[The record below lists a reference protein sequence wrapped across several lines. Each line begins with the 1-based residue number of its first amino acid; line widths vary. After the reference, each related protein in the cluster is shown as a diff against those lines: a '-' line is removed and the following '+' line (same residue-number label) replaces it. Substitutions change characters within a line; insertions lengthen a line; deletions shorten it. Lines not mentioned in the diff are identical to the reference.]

1 MTHSSISFENV
12 WHRYPGSRH
21 LGSRNSG
28 DQSADW
34 IVAGLDLAM
43 APGEL
48 LGLLGPSGSGKT
60 TLLRLIAGFERPSRG
75 RIVVHG
81 REVAGPRHWLPAER
95 RGVGM
100 VFQDYALFPHLNG
113 WRNACFGLKRGQ
125 GTDRVRWLLELLG
138 LAGMEER
145 YPHQLSGGQRQRL
158 ALVRALAPEP
168 AVLLLDEPFSNLDV
182 EVRLRLRRELPDLLK
197 RCKTSGILVTHD
209 PEEALAICHR
219 VAVLEGGRLHQCDT
233 PQALVERPASAFV
246 SRFVMQANRLPATRQ
261 GAQLLTPFGML
272 QAAPTPNAGPSCLG
286 ESALAN
292 HETPTTQ
299 DAMVM
304 SDAIQLDADP
314 SGNARVVGREFLG
327 QGWLLQVESHG
338 QELRVRVPLSSPLSI
353 DQRCRASLVPGAT
366 VRLFPGGRAFQ
377 AV

>member
-1 MTHSSISFENV
+1 MTHSSISLENV
-12 WHRYPGSRH
+12 WHRYPGRQRR
-21 LGSRNSG
+21 GSPNTG
-28 DQSADW
+28 AESAAW
-34 IVAGLDLAM
+34 TVAGVDLAM

-75 RIVVHG
+75 RIVIHG
-81 REVAGPRHWLPAER
+81 RDVAGPRHWQPAER

-100 VFQDYALFPHLNG
+100 VFQDYALFPHLNA

-125 GTDRVRWLLELLG
+125 GADRVRWLLDLLG

-197 RCKTSGILVTHD
+197 RCNTSGILVTHD
-209 PEEALAICHR
+209 PEEALAICDR

-233 PQALVERPASAFV
+233 PQALVARPASAFV
-246 SRFVMQANRLPATRQ
+246 SRFVLQANRLPATRQ
-261 GAQLLTPFGML
+261 GTRLLTPFGML
-272 QAAPTPNAGPSCLG
+272 QMASHPRVATPSMGEEAPAP
-286 ESALAN
+286 
-292 HETPTTQ
+292 Q
-299 DAMVM
+299 DVPAKQEAMVM
-304 SDAIQLDADP
+304 SDAIHLDADP
-314 SGNARVVGREFLG
+314 SGEARVVGREFLG

-338 QELRVRVPLSSPLSI
+338 QELRVRVPLSSQLGI
-353 DQRCRASLVPGAT
+353 DQRCRASLVPGALAQ
-366 VRLFPGGRAFQ
+366 VFPDGRAFQ
-377 AV
+377 AI

>member
-1 MTHSSISFENV
+1 MTHPSISLENV
-12 WHRYPGSRH
+12 WHVYPGSRH
-21 LGSRNSG
+21 PGSHNSG
-28 DQSADW
+28 DQPAAW
-34 IVAGLDLAM
+34 TVAGLDLAM

-60 TLLRLIAGFERPSRG
+60 TLLRLIGGFERPNRG

-138 LAGMEER
+138 LAGMGER

-158 ALVRALAPEP
+158 ALGRALAPEP

-197 RCKTSGILVTHD
+197 RCNTSGILVTHD
-209 PEEALAICHR
+209 PEEALAICDR

-246 SRFVMQANRLPATRQ
+246 SRFVLQANRLPATRQ

-272 QAAPTPNAGPSCLG
+272 QAAPTPNAGPSCLE
-286 ESALAN
+286 ESAPAMQ
-292 HETPTTQ
+292 E
-299 DAMVM
+299 AMVM

-314 SGNARVVGREFLG
+314 CGNARVVGREFLG

-353 DQRCRASLVPGAT
+353 DQRCRASLVPGALAQ
-366 VRLFPGGRAFQ
+366 VFPDGRAFQ

>member
-12 WHRYPGSRH
+12 WHRYPA
-21 LGSRNSG
+21 N
-28 DQSADW
+28 QSAAW
-34 IVAGLDLAM
+34 TVAGLDLAM

-95 RGVGM
+95 RGGGM
-100 VFQDYALFPHLNG
+100 VFQDYALFPHLNA

-125 GTDRVRWLLELLG
+125 GSDRVRWLLELLG

-182 EVRLRLRRELPDLLK
+182 EVRLRLRRELPGLLK
-197 RCKTSGILVTHD
+197 RCNTSGILVTHD

-246 SRFVMQANRLPATRQ
+246 SRFVLQANRLPATRQ
-261 GAQLLTPFGML
+261 GAQLFTPFGML
-272 QAAPTPNAGPSCLG
+272 QAAPTPNAGVSCLG
-286 ESALAN
+286 EKALASQDA
-292 HETPTTQ
+292 PAMQ

-314 SGNARVVGREFLG
+314 CGNARVVGREFLG
-327 QGWLLQVESHG
+327 EGWLLQVESQG
-338 QELRVRVPLSSPLSI
+338 QELRVRVPLSSPLGI

>member
-1 MTHSSISFENV
+1 
-12 WHRYPGSRH
+12 
-21 LGSRNSG
+21 
-28 DQSADW
+28 
-34 IVAGLDLAM
+34 
-43 APGEL
+43 
-48 LGLLGPSGSGKT
+48 
-60 TLLRLIAGFERPSRG
+60 
-75 RIVVHG
+75 
-81 REVAGPRHWLPAER
+81 
-95 RGVGM
+95 M
-100 VFQDYALFPHLNG
+100 VFQDYALFPHLNA

-125 GTDRVRWLLELLG
+125 GSDRVRWLLELLG

-197 RCKTSGILVTHD
+197 RCNTSGILVTHD

-246 SRFVMQANRLPATRQ
+246 SRFVLQANRLPATRQ

-272 QAAPTPNAGPSCLG
+272 QAAPQPSGGTTSLG
-286 ESALAN
+286 EDSSTMQEA
-292 HETPTTQ
+292 PTMQ

-314 SGNARVVGREFLG
+314 CGNARVVGREFLG
-327 QGWLLQVESHG
+327 QGWLLQVESQG
-338 QELRVRVPLSSPLSI
+338 QELRVRVPLSSPLGI
-353 DQRCRASLVPGAT
+353 DQRCRASLVPGALAQ
-366 VRLFPGGRAFQ
+366 VFPDGRAFQ

>member
-1 MTHSSISFENV
+1 M
-12 WHRYPGSRH
+12 
-21 LGSRNSG
+21 
-28 DQSADW
+28 
-34 IVAGLDLAM
+34 
-43 APGEL
+43 
-48 LGLLGPSGSGKT
+48 
-60 TLLRLIAGFERPSRG
+60 LRLIAGFERPSRG

-100 VFQDYALFPHLNG
+100 VFQDYALFPHLNA

-125 GTDRVRWLLELLG
+125 ASDRVRWLLDLLG
-138 LAGMEER
+138 LAGMDER

-197 RCKTSGILVTHD
+197 RCNTSGILVTHD

-246 SRFVMQANRLPATRQ
+246 SRFVLQANRLPATRQ

-272 QAAPTPNAGPSCLG
+272 QAAPQPSGGTTSLG
-286 ESALAN
+286 EDF
-292 HETPTTQ
+292 PTMQ

-314 SGNARVVGREFLG
+314 YGNARVVGREFLG
-327 QGWLLQVESHG
+327 QGWLLQVESQG
-338 QELRVRVPLSSPLSI
+338 QELRVRVPLSSPLGI
-353 DQRCRASLVPGAT
+353 DQRCRASLVPGALAQ
-366 VRLFPGGRAFQ
+366 VFPDGRAFQ

>member
-1 MTHSSISFENV
+1 
-12 WHRYPGSRH
+12 
-21 LGSRNSG
+21 
-28 DQSADW
+28 
-34 IVAGLDLAM
+34 
-43 APGEL
+43 
-48 LGLLGPSGSGKT
+48 
-60 TLLRLIAGFERPSRG
+60 
-75 RIVVHG
+75 
-81 REVAGPRHWLPAER
+81 
-95 RGVGM
+95 M
-100 VFQDYALFPHLNG
+100 VFQDYALFPHLNA

-125 GTDRVRWLLELLG
+125 GSDRVRWLLELLG

-197 RCKTSGILVTHD
+197 RCNTSGILVTHD

-246 SRFVMQANRLPATRQ
+246 SRFVLQANRLPATRQ
-261 GAQLLTPFGML
+261 GAQLFTPFGML
-272 QAAPTPNAGPSCLG
+272 QAAPTPNAGVSCLG
-286 ESALAN
+286 EKALASQDA
-292 HETPTTQ
+292 PAMQ

-314 SGNARVVGREFLG
+314 CGNARVVGREFLG
-327 QGWLLQVESHG
+327 EGWLLQVESQG
-338 QELRVRVPLSSPLSI
+338 QELRVRVPLSSPLGI

>member
-1 MTHSSISFENV
+1 VTQSSISFENV
-12 WHRYPGSRH
+12 WHRYPANRAG
-21 LGSRNSG
+21 
-28 DQSADW
+28 AW
-34 IVAGLDLAM
+34 TVAGLDLAM

-75 RIVVHG
+75 RIVIHG

-100 VFQDYALFPHLNG
+100 VFQDYALFPHLNA
-113 WRNACFGLKRGQ
+113 WRNACFGLRRGQ
-125 GTDRVRWLLELLG
+125 ASDRVRWLLDLLG

-197 RCKTSGILVTHD
+197 RCNTSGILVTHD

-246 SRFVMQANRLPATRQ
+246 SRFVLQANRLPATRQ

-272 QAAPTPNAGPSCLG
+272 QAAPQPSGTPSLGAGATG
-286 ESALAN
+286 
-292 HETPTTQ
+292 TQ
-299 DAMVM
+299 DAPAMQDAPVMQEAMVM
-304 SDAIQLDADP
+304 SDAIHLDADP
-314 SGNARVVGREFLG
+314 CGNARVVGREFLG
-327 QGWLLQVESHG
+327 QGWLLQVESQG
-338 QELRVRVPLSSPLSI
+338 QELRVRVPLSSPLGI
-353 DQRCRASLVPGAT
+353 DQRCTASLVPGALAQ
-366 VRLFPGGRAFQ
+366 VFPDGRAFQ

>member
-1 MTHSSISFENV
+1 
-12 WHRYPGSRH
+12 
-21 LGSRNSG
+21 
-28 DQSADW
+28 
-34 IVAGLDLAM
+34 
-43 APGEL
+43 
-48 LGLLGPSGSGKT
+48 
-60 TLLRLIAGFERPSRG
+60 
-75 RIVVHG
+75 
-81 REVAGPRHWLPAER
+81 
-95 RGVGM
+95 M
-100 VFQDYALFPHLNG
+100 VFQDYALFPHLNA

-125 GTDRVRWLLELLG
+125 ASDRVRWLLDLLG
-138 LAGMEER
+138 LAGMDER

-197 RCKTSGILVTHD
+197 RCNTSGILVTHD

-233 PQALVERPASAFV
+233 PQALVEHPASAFV
-246 SRFVMQANRLPATRQ
+246 SRFVLQANRLPATRQ

-272 QAAPTPNAGPSCLG
+272 QAAPTPNAGPSSLG
-286 ESALAN
+286 EDAPVLHDA
-292 HETPTTQ
+292 PVLQ

-304 SDAIQLDADP
+304 SDAIHLDADP
-314 SGNARVVGREFLG
+314 CGNARVVGREFLG
-327 QGWLLQVESHG
+327 EGWLLQVESQG
-338 QELRVRVPLSSPLSI
+338 QELRVRVPLSNPLGI

-377 AV
+377 AI

>member
-1 MTHSSISFENV
+1 MTQSSISFENV
-12 WHRYPGSRH
+12 WHRYPANR
-21 LGSRNSG
+21 
-28 DQSADW
+28 SAAW
-34 IVAGLDLAM
+34 TVAGLDLAM

-81 REVAGPRHWLPAER
+81 REVAGPRHWLPPER

-100 VFQDYALFPHLNG
+100 VFQDYALFPHLNA

-125 GTDRVRWLLELLG
+125 ASDRVRWLLDLLG
-138 LAGMEER
+138 LAGMDER

-197 RCKTSGILVTHD
+197 RCNTSGILVTHD
-209 PEEALAICHR
+209 PEEALAICDR

-246 SRFVMQANRLPATRQ
+246 SRFVLQANRLPATRQ

-272 QAAPTPNAGPSCLG
+272 QAAPQPSGTPSLG
-286 ESALAN
+286 VGATGTQDTAA
-292 HETPTTQ
+292 TQ

-314 SGNARVVGREFLG
+314 CGNARVVGREFLG
-327 QGWLLQVESHG
+327 QGWLLQVESQG
-338 QELRVRVPLSSPLSI
+338 QELRVRVPLSSPLGI
-353 DQRCRASLVPGAT
+353 DQRCRASLVPGALAQ
-366 VRLFPGGRAFQ
+366 VFPDGRAFQ

>member
-1 MTHSSISFENV
+1 VTHSSISFENV
-12 WHRYPGSRH
+12 WHRYPGNR
-21 LGSRNSG
+21 
-28 DQSADW
+28 SAAW
-34 IVAGLDLAM
+34 TVAGLDLAM
-43 APGEL
+43 DPGEL

-100 VFQDYALFPHLNG
+100 VFQDYALFPHLNA

-125 GTDRVRWLLELLG
+125 GSDRVRWLLELLG

-197 RCKTSGILVTHD
+197 RCNTSGILVTHD
-209 PEEALAICHR
+209 PEEALAICDR

-246 SRFVMQANRLPATRQ
+246 SRFVLQANRLPATRQ
-261 GAQLLTPFGML
+261 GAQLFTPFGML
-272 QAAPTPNAGPSCLG
+272 QVASHPMAGTFLLG
-286 ESALAN
+286 EESPNTQDAPAI
-292 HETPTTQ
+292 Q

-304 SDAIQLDADP
+304 SDAIHLDADP
-314 SGNARVVGREFLG
+314 EGDGRVVGREFLG
-327 QGWLLQVESHG
+327 KEWLLQVESHG
-338 QELRVRVPLSSPLSI
+338 QELRVRVPLSSPLVI

-366 VRLFPGGRAFQ
+366 VQLFPGGHAFQ

>member
-1 MTHSSISFENV
+1 
-12 WHRYPGSRH
+12 
-21 LGSRNSG
+21 
-28 DQSADW
+28 
-34 IVAGLDLAM
+34 
-43 APGEL
+43 
-48 LGLLGPSGSGKT
+48 
-60 TLLRLIAGFERPSRG
+60 
-75 RIVVHG
+75 
-81 REVAGPRHWLPAER
+81 
-95 RGVGM
+95 M

-246 SRFVMQANRLPATRQ
+246 SRFVLQANRLPATRQ

-272 QAAPTPNAGPSCLG
+272 QAAPTPNAGPSCLE
-286 ESALAN
+286 ESAPAIQ
-292 HETPTTQ
+292 E
-299 DAMVM
+299 AMVM

-314 SGNARVVGREFLG
+314 CGNARVVGREFLG

-353 DQRCRASLVPGAT
+353 DQRCRASLVPGALAQ
-366 VRLFPGGRAFQ
+366 VFPDGRAFQ